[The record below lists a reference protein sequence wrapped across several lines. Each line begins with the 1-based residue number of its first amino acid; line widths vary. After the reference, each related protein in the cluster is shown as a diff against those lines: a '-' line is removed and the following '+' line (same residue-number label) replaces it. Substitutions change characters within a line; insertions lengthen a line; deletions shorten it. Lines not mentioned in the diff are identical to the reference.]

1 MAIWDRFLPWRRLPK
16 HSALT
21 TPLADLDTRRDLVE
35 ANVRARTLQT
45 REGLDAVAQWGL
57 DADDWQYRKLT
68 SGARFQR
75 RDLSPLQHDRMLQVT
90 WYLWEQNPFARR
102 LVTLMTDLIIGDG
115 VAVEAKDERIQEVID
130 RTWNHRVNQ
139 FTTRIREFHNFLS
152 LTGELILPVTQNTIS
167 GRPVFGF
174 IDPYQVNDVVPLDG
188 NVLIPDVLVLK
199 GQDGQPGQRL
209 KIIRENPETSKLEG
223 EVFYFA
229 INKLPNSLRGRSDLL
244 PLADWLD
251 LYDQYL
257 FAEVERLQL
266 LSAFVWDYTI
276 KGGTDKTI
284 QAKLNTFPTPK
295 PGSVFGHN
303 ENETLEARTPDLK
316 ASDRSEVATMLRKH
330 IGGSMGFPM
339 TYLGDT
345 DSNNATIQGQNDVLM
360 KTPAARQKEFR
371 SLIDLMV
378 RYAVEGATTKN
389 PALFVD
395 AAVEYKIRMPEI
407 ASKDISRAS
416 NALAQVVTANDTA
429 ITNKTTSR
437 RAALVVQSAIMAQL
451 GVEVDPNEIEEQIE
465 AETDEAQEQADAI
478 AAGVAARSAAL
489 RPAVGPNGN
498 GNPPIPEDDDL
509 DADEPGVLPPGTRRE
524 AVAEPFVFNM
534 PAPVINVTVPERPA
548 VERRR
553 SVERDPAT
561 GLITAIVDSEE
572 RIES

>member
-1 MAIWDRFLPWRRLPK
+1 MARRVQ
-16 HSALT
+16 A
-21 TPLADLDTRRDLVE
+21 
-35 ANVRARTLQT
+35 Q
-45 REGLDAVAQWGL
+45 EGLDSVAQFGL

-75 RDLSPLQHDRMLQVT
+75 RDLTPLQHDRMLQVT

-115 VAVEAKDERIQEVID
+115 VTVEAKDERIQEVID
-130 RTWNHRVNQ
+130 RTWNHRINQ
-139 FTTRIREFHNFLS
+139 FATRIREFHNFLS
-152 LTGELILPVTQNTIS
+152 LTGELILPVERNTIS

-174 IDPYQVNDVVPLDG
+174 IDPYQVKDVEPLDG
-188 NVLIPDVLVLK
+188 NVLIPDYLILK
-199 GQDGQPGQRL
+199 ERDGKDAQRL
-209 KIIRENPETSKLEG
+209 KIVRENPESGHLEG

-276 KGGTDKTI
+276 KGGDDKKI
-284 QAKLNTFPTPK
+284 QAKLANFPTPK

-316 ASDRSEVATMLRKH
+316 AQDRSEVATMLRKH

-339 TYLGDT
+339 TYLGDS
-345 DSNNATIQGQNDVLM
+345 DSNAATIQGQNDVLM
-360 KTPAARQKEFR
+360 KTPSARQKEFR

-378 RYAVEGATTKN
+378 RFAVEGATTKN
-389 PALFVD
+389 PALFMD
-395 AAVEYKIRMPEI
+395 AAVEYRITMPEI
-407 ASKDISRAS
+407 AAKDISRAS
-416 NALAQVVTANDTA
+416 AALAQVVAANDTA

-437 RAALVVQSAIMAQL
+437 RAALVVQSAIIRQL
-451 GVEVDPNEIEEQIE
+451 GVEVDPNEIEDQIE
-465 AETDEAQEQADAI
+465 AETDAGQEQADAI

-489 RPAVGPNGN
+489 RLTPQGAFGPG
-498 GNPPIPEDDDL
+498 GQRNPPIPDDNADL
-509 DADEPGVLPPGTRRE
+509 TDEPGTQV
-524 AVAEPFVFNM
+524 
-534 PAPVINVTVPERPA
+534 
-548 VERRR
+548 
-553 SVERDPAT
+553 
-561 GLITAIVDSEE
+561 
-572 RIES
+572 

>member
-1 MAIWDRFLPWRRLPK
+1 MAFWDRFLPWRRTPAQP
-16 HSALT
+16 ALAVI
-21 TPLADLDTRRDLVE
+21 PDDNRRDLVQ
-35 ANVRARTLQT
+35 AQVLARRTDT
-45 REGLDAVAQWGL
+45 RESLEMAAQFGLDS
-57 DADDWQYRKLT
+57 DDWQYRKLT
-68 SGARFQR
+68 SGARLQR
-75 RDLSPLQHDRMLQVT
+75 RDLTALQQDRMLQVT

-115 VAVEAKDERIQEVID
+115 VIVTAKDERIQEVID
-130 RTWNHRVNQ
+130 KTWNHRINQ
-139 FTTRIREFHNFLS
+139 FATRIREFHNFLS

-174 IDPYQVNDVVPLDG
+174 IDPYQVKDVEPIEG
-188 NVLIPDVLVLK
+188 NILIPDVLVLK
-199 GQDGQPGQRL
+199 DREGKSGERL
-209 KIIRENPETSKLEG
+209 KIIREDPDTGKLAG

-276 KGGTDKTI
+276 KGGTDKSI
-284 QAKLNTFPTPK
+284 KAKMASFPTPK

-316 ASDRSEVATMLRKH
+316 AQDRSEVATMLRKH

-371 SLIDLMV
+371 YLIDLMV
-378 RYAVEGATTKN
+378 RFAVEGATGKN

-395 AAVEYKIRMPEI
+395 AAIDYKITMPEI
-407 ASKDISRAS
+407 AAKDISRAAA
-416 NALAQVVTANDTA
+416 ALGQVVAANDTA
-429 ITNKTTSR
+429 ITNKTTSKQ
-437 RAALVVQSAIMAQL
+437 AAIVVQTAITRHL
-451 GVEVDPNEIEEQIE
+451 GIEMDPSEIEAQIE
-465 AETDEAQEQADAI
+465 AETDQAQEKADAI
-478 AAGVAARSAAL
+478 AAGVAARSSAL
-489 RPAVGPNGN
+489 GGNQNGN
-498 GNPPIPEDDDL
+498 GNGQPGGFKPGGGPSGRGNPPIPDDEGEG
-509 DADEPGVLPPGTRRE
+509 DEAG
-524 AVAEPFVFNM
+524 A
-534 PAPVINVTVPERPA
+534 
-548 VERRR
+548 
-553 SVERDPAT
+553 
-561 GLITAIVDSEE
+561 
-572 RIES
+572 

>member
-1 MAIWDRFLPWRRLPK
+1 MAIWDRFLPWRRIPQ
-16 HSALT
+16 HSALN
-21 TPLADLDTRRDLVE
+21 TPPDALEVRRDLVE
-35 ANVRARTLQT
+35 AGVKARTVQV
-45 REGLDAVAQWGL
+45 RENLEMVAQFGL

-75 RDLSPLQHDRMLQVT
+75 RDLTPLQHDRMLQVT

-115 VAVEAKDERIQEVID
+115 VTVEAKDERIQEVID
-130 RTWNHRVNQ
+130 RTWNHRINQ
-139 FTTRIREFHNFLS
+139 FATRIREFHNFLS

-174 IDPYQVNDVVPLDG
+174 IDPYQVNDVIPVEG

-199 GQDGQPGQRL
+199 ERDGQAGQRL
-209 KIIRENPETSKLEG
+209 KIVRENPESGKLEG

-284 QAKLNTFPTPK
+284 QAKLASFPTPK

-339 TYLGDT
+339 TYLGDS

-360 KTPAARQKEFR
+360 KTPSARQKEFR

-378 RYAVEGATTKN
+378 RFAVEGATTKN
-389 PALFVD
+389 PALFME
-395 AAVEYKIRMPEI
+395 AAVEYKITMPEI
-407 ASKDISRAS
+407 ASKDISRAAS
-416 NALAQVVTANDTA
+416 ALAQVVTANDTA

-437 RAALVVQSAIMAQL
+437 RAALVVQAAITRQL
-451 GVEVDPNEIEEQIE
+451 GVEVDANEIEDQIE

-478 AAGVAARSAAL
+478 AAGVAARAAAL
-489 RPAVGPNGN
+489 RPAGGPTGQ
-498 GNPPIPEDDDL
+498 GNPPIPDDEPDGDDL
-509 DADEPGVLPPGTRRE
+509 DLEGETGAVGARR
-524 AVAEPFVFNM
+524 
-534 PAPVINVTVPERPA
+534 
-548 VERRR
+548 
-553 SVERDPAT
+553 
-561 GLITAIVDSEE
+561 
-572 RIES
+572 